1 MSGSAAFI
9 IDIAGAKLRSEF
21 ASADSMRFFAVWH
34 WSAVDVLN
42 RPAYPKGKKGAGGAL
57 VVESRFFLL
66 LNHDVRRCGVLAN
79 YTYRAT

>member
-1 MSGSAAFI
+1 MPGSAAFI

-34 WSAVDVLN
+34 RSAVDAAQSASVSQ
-42 RPAYPKGKKGAGGAL
+42 RQKRSPVL
-57 VVESRFFLL
+57 VVDSRFFLL
-66 LNHDVRRCGVLAN
+66 LNHDVRRCVVLAY